1 MTYQGF
7 PMHPEAVV
15 MIPPVLCDGRAF
27 YDQIGVLSVDRPVII
42 APTTGCETIGE
53 MAEKALTCAPESFA
67 LVGAGMGGSVA
78 LEVIQRAPERVS
90 RIALINTVAQAD
102 TPAIASDR
110 ETQIIAAKSGRFE
123 DVVAHELD
131 PARLHEGI
139 NAAALVPLFQQ
150 MAAGIGPDAYVMASR
165 AMQKRKDQQNVLRK
179 IRQPAL
185 VISGA
190 ADPLTPL
197 RRQEFIAEMIP
208 YAQHEVIEGAGFM
221 PSLEQPDQVSEI
233 LKEWVKQ
240 PLVLR

>member
-1 MTYQGF
+1 M
-7 PMHPEAVV
+7 PAEAIVL
-15 MIPPVLCDGRAF
+15 IPPLLCDGRVF
-27 YDQIGVLSVDRPVII
+27 YDQIGVLSATCPVVIV
-42 APTTGCETIGE
+42 PTAG
-53 MAEKALTCAPESFA
+53 PESIGDMAAQA
-67 LVGAGMGGSVA
+67 LAACPDRFTLIGAGMGGTVA

-102 TPAIASDR
+102 TPSMASDR
-110 ETQIIAAKSGRFE
+110 ETQIIAAKSGRFD
-123 DVVAHELD
+123 DVISHELD
-131 PARLHEGI
+131 PARLHDD
-139 NAAALVPLFQQ
+139 ADTAALVPLFRQ
-150 MAAGIGPDAYVMASR
+150 MGQGIGADAYVAAAR

-221 PSLEQPDQVSEI
+221 PTLEQPDRVSDVLRSWI
-233 LKEWVKQ
+233 KQ

>member
-1 MTYQGF
+1 MRCET
-7 PMHPEAVV
+7 VV
-15 MIPPVLCDGRAF
+15 LIPPLLCDGRAF
-27 YDQIGVLSVDRPVII
+27 YDQIGVLSARQPVII
-42 APTTGCETIGE
+42 APTTGVETIGE
-53 MAEKALTCAPESFA
+53 MAEQVLACTPEHFA
-67 LVGAGMGGSVA
+67 LVGAGMGGTVA

-102 TPAIASDR
+102 TPAQASDR
-110 ETQIIAAKSGRFE
+110 EDQIIAARAGRFD

-131 PARLHEGI
+131 LARLHEGTD
-139 NAAALVPLFQQ
+139 ATVLQSLFQE
-150 MAAGIGPDAYVMASR
+150 MAAGIGAEAYVTAAR

-190 ADPLTPL
+190 ADPMLPL

-208 YAQHEVIEGAGFM
+208 YARHEVIEQAGFM
-221 PSLEQPDQVSEI
+221 PTLERSDEVSAI
-233 LKEWVKQ
+233 LKDWVGQ